1 MKRIANAAAVE
12 TICYVISGNQHIK
25 IVDYDNDYT
34 MSNDKNGTQGTVVY
48 DGLLKDK
55 YNGAYRWEKYFRAQ
69 CHGIIVD
76 DDVLIFQVFT
86 KFEQY

>member
-34 MSNDKNGTQGTVVY
+34 MSNDKNGTQGTVVFDAPLKTKY
-48 DGLLKDK
+48 DGS
-55 YNGAYRWEKYFRAQ
+55 YRYEKYFRAQ

-76 DDVLIFQVFT
+76 GDTLIFQVLT